1 VEDLNRVLKGLQEAT
16 LREFPNPE
24 RVGCPGNETI
34 EALARR
40 RLPHTNEAVE
50 HITHCSPCYSEF
62 LAIRHR
68 IRRRRALNISAIAA
82 CLLLATG
89 ITSYFLLNSLQPAW
103 LPLQGIVGRV
113 TLDLRPY
120 SAFRGADR
128 SVESLPPL
136 RLPMERLHIILQLP
150 VGADEGLYRFHINN
164 SIGQVVLEKQVSAS
178 LKDHVVTAEGTFD
191 FTHFA
196 PGRYELALQTGQD
209 GWHTY
214 PLVIGTQ

>member
-1 VEDLNRVLKGLQEAT
+1 MEDLNRVLRGLQEAT

-24 RVGCPGNETI
+24 RVGCPGNDTI

-40 RLPHTNEAVE
+40 RLPHTHEAVQ
-50 HITHCSPCYSEF
+50 HITHCSPCYAEF
-62 LAIRHR
+62 VAIRHR
-68 IRRRRALNISAIAA
+68 IRRRRALSIAAIAA

-89 ITSYFLLNSLQPAW
+89 ITSYFLQPAW
-103 LPLQGIVGRV
+103 LPLQRTVARV

-120 SAFRGADR
+120 SAFRGADQ

-136 RLPMERLHIILQLP
+136 RLPTERLHVILQFP
-150 VGADEGLYRFHINN
+150 VGADEGLYRLHVNN
-164 SIGQVVLEKQVSAS
+164 SLRQVVLDKQVSAS
-178 LKDHVVTAEGTFD
+178 LKDHAVTAEGTFD

-196 PGRYELALQTGQD
+196 PGRYELALQTDQD
-209 GWHTY
+209 GWHMY